1 MWVLLLI
8 FLAAFGTATTF
19 DKEESY
25 EEKVQEAYDM
35 LSNVPNAHDTMEFLL
50 KAHELQEG
58 NVDRYTA
65 SEESTEEELRA
76 MDMYSKSIQGHADV
90 SAAEINAEKHVG
102 LGLFQ
107 GDIMLTREQADE
119 ILEDMEVSMG
129 RRKKRQAYR
138 DNKYPA
144 TLWSNGINY
153 AFWNASNAARRVFV
167 KATEIWRDNT
177 CLEFRED
184 SSARDKVWVTDGA
197 GCWAHLGRI
206 GGTQFMSLGDG
217 CGYIGLGLHEL
228 GHTIGL
234 YHTQSRHDRDN
245 YITLHYENLVYD
257 WHDQFNKESES
268 TNYNYNITYD
278 YGTVMH
284 YSGASPGLST
294 TGKPYMMP
302 HDPKYLPTLG
312 SYILSFYEKLMVN
325 LHYKCLDK
333 CPRES
338 WKKCENGG
346 FPHPRDCS
354 KCICPSGYG
363 GPLCNKRPPGCGKEL
378 TATDEYQELWD
389 VVGQESYDRY
399 AANDDFYFCN
409 YWIRGPPGS
418 KIEVIFQNYTEGL
431 DYPGCVW
438 AGVEI
443 KTLEDQRHTGYRFC
457 SPEYGGTSLIS
468 EHDMV
473 PVITY
478 SRVYKVT
485 ALLRYKIHSYGS
497 GKTKSTSKP
506 VSEKTSRP
514 TPTTTTT
521 KKCYTRLLYILHK
534 LSLRFSHN
542 QKHRLG
548 VRSYGDRLNF
558 ARPPSTTLT
567 SRKRSAP
574 IIVINGYSF
583 HK

>member
-1 MWVLLLI
+1 MKQKV
-8 FLAAFGTATTF
+8 
-19 DKEESY
+19 DKEHHFA
-25 EEKVQEAYDM
+25 VQNKDG
-35 LSNVPNAHDTMEFLL
+35 VTLL
-50 KAHELQEG
+50 
-58 NVDRYTA
+58 RP
-65 SEESTEEELRA
+65 
-76 MDMYSKSIQGHADV
+76 MDKKEVALITTTHCSSID
-90 SAAEINAEKHVG
+90 
-102 LGLFQ
+102 
-107 GDIMLTREQADE
+107 
-119 ILEDMEVSMG
+119 
-129 RRKKRQAYR
+129 
-138 DNKYPA
+138 PA
-144 TLWSNGINY
+144 TG
-153 AFWNASNAARRVFV
+153 
-167 KATEIWRDNT
+167 K
-177 CLEFRED
+177 
-184 SSARDKVWVTDGA
+184 
-197 GCWAHLGRI
+197 
-206 GGTQFMSLGDG
+206 
-217 CGYIGLGLHEL
+217 
-228 GHTIGL
+228 
-234 YHTQSRHDRDN
+234 
-245 YITLHYENLVYD
+245 
-257 WHDQFNKESES
+257 SEA
-268 TNYNYNITYD
+268 N
-278 YGTVMH
+278 
-284 YSGASPGLST
+284 
-294 TGKPYMMP
+294 
-302 HDPKYLPTLG
+302 
-312 SYILSFYEKLMVN
+312 
-325 LHYKCLDK
+325 
-333 CPRES
+333 
-338 WKKCENGG
+338 
-346 FPHPRDCS
+346 
-354 KCICPSGYG
+354 
-363 GPLCNKRPPGCGKEL
+363 PPGCGKEL